1 MLITRLFNS
10 MIMKQL
16 IFTFCSLCLTLALS
30 AQIRTAEEVKTTF
43 SPKNL
48 MSNNTEFSLQ
58 KIYAQFGIE
67 LQDIQGNIQTV
78 SFSKDNNN
86 WCECVFND
94 NNQISQIKKDD
105 KELCKFVYNSNSKVE
120 VIQFE
125 SGIIA
130 ITYDKKGRVASEAIL
145 YPYQSKNVSTDVKKA
160 NTVMSDNYIF
170 TDLWQSQKV
179 TDSTAR
185 IYLYEVKPDGKTQEW
200 AIKQL
205 FSYSYKGNGLM
216 KTKVE
221 IASNPYRDAIFDF
234 SYKKKIL
241 DQQVKTYSNSD
252 MVEGTT
258 YFYENGNLSKVN
270 KGYFKAAKGKNPPL
284 ISSETN
290 TMTYDSLGN
299 MTEYT
304 STDGYRQDI
313 CTLQYDSN
321 KRIVKVLK
329 QQENGEQI
337 PMFQCEYNDKNIV
350 VKLTQSNGQ
359 QKISYDY
366 DEKGNWKKQTIVKN
380 NGTSQ
385 VIDRVITYK

>member
-1 MLITRLFNS
+1 MKRLF
-10 MIMKQL
+10 
-16 IFTFCSLCLTLALS
+16 FTFISFCFAASLS
-30 AQIRTAEEVKTTF
+30 AQIRTADEVKTTF

-48 MSNNTEFSLQ
+48 MSNHTEYSLQ
-58 KIYAQFGIE
+58 KIYEQFGIE
-67 LQDIQGNIQTV
+67 VQDIQGNIQNI
-78 SFSKDNNN
+78 SFSKNNN
-86 WCECVFND
+86 SWCECIFN
-94 NNQISQIKKDD
+94 NENQISQIKKDNA
-105 KELCKFVYNSNSKVE
+105 EICKFIYNSNSKLE

-145 YPYQSKNVSTDVKKA
+145 YPYQSKNALTEKKA
-160 NTVMSDNYIF
+160 NYVMSENYIF
-170 TDLWQSQKV
+170 TDVWQTQKA

-185 IYLYEVKPDGKTQEW
+185 IYLYEIKDSNSIQEW

-205 FSYSYKGNGLM
+205 FSYSYKKNGLI
-216 KTKVE
+216 KSKVE

-234 SYKKKIL
+234 SYKKKVL
-241 DQQVKTYSNSD
+241 EQQVKTYSNSD

-258 YFYENGNLSKVN
+258 YFYKNGNLSKVN

-290 TMTYDSLGN
+290 TMSYDSLGN
-299 MTEYT
+299 LIEYT

-313 CTLQYDSN
+313 CTLQYDAN
-321 KRIVKVLK
+321 NRIVKVQK

-359 QKISYDY
+359 QKISYEY
-366 DEKGNWKKQTIVKN
+366 DEKGNWNKQTIVKS
-380 NGTSQ
+380 NGQTQIIERS
-385 VIDRVITYK
+385 INYK

>member
-1 MLITRLFNS
+1 MKRLF
-10 MIMKQL
+10 
-16 IFTFCSLCLTLALS
+16 FTFCSLCFVLTVS
-30 AQIRTAEEVKTTF
+30 AQLRTANEVKTTF

-48 MSNNTEFSLQ
+48 MANNIEFSLS
-58 KIYAQFGIE
+58 KIYAQLGIE
-67 LQDIQGNIQTV
+67 LQDIQGDIQKV

-86 WCECVFND
+86 WCECIFN
-94 NNQISQIKKDD
+94 NENQISQIKKDD
-105 KELCKFVYNSNSKVE
+105 KDICKFVYNSNSKVE

-125 SGIIA
+125 NEIIA

-145 YPYQSKNVSTDVKKA
+145 YPYQSKNTLTDGKKSI
-160 NTVMSDNYIF
+160 TVMTDDYIF
-170 TDLWQSQKV
+170 TNLWQSQKA

-185 IYLYEVKPDGKTQEW
+185 IYLYEVKGQGLLQEW

-205 FSYSYKGNGLM
+205 FSYTYKGNGLM

-234 SYKKKIL
+234 SYKKKVL
-241 DQQVKTYSNSD
+241 DQQVKTYTNSD

-258 YFYENGNLSKVN
+258 YFYENGQLVKVN
-270 KGYFKAAKGKNPPL
+270 KGYFRAAKGKNPPL

-299 MTEYT
+299 MTTYT

-313 CTLQYDSN
+313 CTLQYDTN
-321 KRIVKVLK
+321 KRIVKVQK

-337 PMFQCEYNDKNIV
+337 PMFQCEYNDQNIV
-350 VKLTQSNGQ
+350 VKSTQSNGQ
-359 QKISYDY
+359 QKISFDY
-366 DEKGNWKKQTIVKN
+366 DEKGNWNKQTIVKN
-380 NGTSQ
+380 NGTTQ
-385 VIDRVITYK
+385 VVERVITYK